1 MVKLLGWHAIVLHW
15 VHLGIVYIKT
25 TLCRLLQ
32 DGIALDDEG
41 IVQIAAHYL
50 PETWGL
56 VGYDNPMDCSLHPS
70 ILSSGLAPCR
80 NGWCGGYTYVPAM
93 GIEGASYEATC
104 HEPSVCLLFLQSD
117 AMGCIPYAYHD
128 GCHNQE
134 EGYLLE
140 IKQDAEIEYLS
151 GTFTEYHIQH
161 KSIDMEMVDAI
172 YLRVE
177 VIEDTEQDDTH
188 NLYCHSRLMAAT
200 RQHDGAQ

>member
-1 MVKLLGWHAIVLHW
+1 MKQPATNQAYAFFFHCQMRWDAYHTL
-15 VHLGIVYIKT
+15 T
-25 TLCRLLQ
+25 T
-32 DGIALDDEG
+32 
-41 IVQIAAHYL
+41 IAA
-50 PETWGL
+50 T
-56 VGYDNPMDCSLHPS
+56 
-70 ILSSGLAPCR
+70 IKK
-80 NGWCGGYTYVPAM
+80 
-93 GIEGASYEATC
+93 
-104 HEPSVCLLFLQSD
+104 
-117 AMGCIPYAYHD
+117 
-128 GCHNQE
+128 

-151 GTFTEYHIQH
+151 GTFTEYHTQH